1 MEDLRELVSRMDPEH
16 ALDEISGA
24 LRALFA
30 ALGEEARSHFLWEL
44 LGESKDDKV
53 SSLVHL

>member
-1 MEDLRELVSRMDPEH
+1 MEDLLKLVSRMEPEH
-16 ALDEISGA
+16 ALAQISSA
-24 LRALFA
+24 LKVLFTT
-30 ALGEEARSHFLWEL
+30 LGEEARSQFLWEL

>member
-1 MEDLRELVSRMDPEH
+1 MEDLSELVSRMEPER
-16 ALDEISGA
+16 ALEEISSA
-24 LRALFA
+24 LKVLFA
-30 ALGEEARSHFLWEL
+30 SLGEEARTHFLWEL

>member
-1 MEDLRELVSRMDPEH
+1 MEDLLKVVSRMEPEH
-16 ALDEISGA
+16 ALTEISGA
-24 LRALFA
+24 LKVLFA
-30 ALGEEARSHFLWEL
+30 ALGEEARSQFLWEL

>member
-1 MEDLRELVSRMDPEH
+1 MEDLSKFVSRMEPEH
-16 ALDEISGA
+16 ALAQIAGA
-24 LRALFA
+24 LKVLFSTS
-30 ALGEEARSHFLWEL
+30 GEEARSQFLWEL

>member
-1 MEDLRELVSRMDPEH
+1 MEDLRRLVSRMEPEQ
-16 ALDEISGA
+16 ALNQISGA
-24 LRALFA
+24 LEVLFA
-30 ALGEEARSHFLWEL
+30 TLGEEARSHFLWEL

>member
-1 MEDLRELVSRMDPEH
+1 MEDLSKLVSRMEPNH

-24 LRALFA
+24 LKVLFA
-30 ALGEEARSHFLWEL
+30 SLGEEARSHFLWEL
-44 LGESKDDKV
+44 LGESQDDKV

>member
-1 MEDLRELVSRMDPEH
+1 MEPEQ
-16 ALDEISGA
+16 ALDEISSA
-24 LRALFA
+24 LKVLFA
-30 ALGEEARSHFLWEL
+30 TLGEEARSHFLWEL

>member
-1 MEDLRELVSRMDPEH
+1 MEDLSELVSRMEPNH

-24 LRALFA
+24 LKVLFA
-30 ALGEEARSHFLWEL
+30 SLGEEARSHFLWEL
-44 LGESKDDKV
+44 LGESQDDKV

>member
-1 MEDLRELVSRMDPEH
+1 MEDMLKLVSRMEPEH
-16 ALDEISGA
+16 ALAQISGA
-24 LRALFA
+24 LKVLFA
-30 ALGEEARSHFLWEL
+30 SLGEEVRSQFLWEL